1 MRKRGIETDRESE
14 SDTNL
19 CGGGV
24 VAVRWS
30 SDFIMVGARF
40 LSRLMRGREGGHVA
54 KTRGGRD
61 GGGGANGGHSGG
73 GRKVFEGE

>member
-1 MRKRGIETDRESE
+1 M
-14 SDTNL
+14 
-19 CGGGV
+19 
-24 VAVRWS
+24 AVRWS

-61 GGGGANGGHSGG
+61 GGGGGHGGG